1 MVVVTTSRYAA
12 VFATGVVILVVGAF
26 MALSLSGP
34 AAGATP
40 GAFAP
45 DAAAQLGLDAAQLD
59 QARRAMTV
67 ADEVKAPP
75 LAVLAMV
82 CAALGESN
90 FAPIPNGSGSGY
102 AGVFQ
107 ADPANIPMDDTEGQA
122 RAFLQGGKG
131 FQAGG
136 AIFLATHHPHWSPG
150 LIATMVEASGQ
161 PAGFYDAHRPQ
172 AEKIIA
178 AWSGSFAATGA
189 LPSGA
194 TAKQVIDMVV
204 LPICNA
210 NGITLTPAEVEAANA
225 THGPTVSGGRSDHQG
240 PPDVAWA
247 ADMSNGVTTP
257 QEDALAAALAKRFGI
272 PWSGSGL
279 VSLTRGGYRFQ
290 LIYRTLEDGDHFNH
304 VHFGVRVVSTG

>member
-136 AIFLATHHPHWSPG
+136 AISLATHHPHWSPG

-178 AWSGSFAATGA
+178 
-189 LPSGA
+189 
-194 TAKQVIDMVV
+194 AKQVIDMVV

-240 PPDVAWA
+240 RCA
-247 ADMSNGVTTP
+247 G
-257 QEDALAAALAKRFGI
+257 
-272 PWSGSGL
+272 GSA
-279 VSLTRGGYRFQ
+279 R
-290 LIYRTLEDGDHFNH
+290 
-304 VHFGVRVVSTG
+304 